1 MKKRVLFI
9 ALYFLSGCLQG
20 TGQHPNQQLRPPQS
34 DAEIRFAKGVLDAAQ
49 AASIANNREY
59 CGYIGLNNGGNF
71 VATPAKQGRQS
82 SCLARRPQ
90 GIQILASYHTHGAFT
105 VDYDTE
111 VPSVS
116 DLEADIFEGIDG
128 YIATPGGRVW
138 YDDSSRR
145 AAVLLCGINCITS
158 DPNFIQFENLPAGTV
173 FNIDDLLGRE

>member
-20 TGQHPNQQLRPPQS
+20 TGQYPNQQLLPPQS
-34 DAEIRFAKGVLDAAQ
+34 DAEIRFAKRVLDAAQ

-59 CGYIGLNNGGNF
+59 CGYIGLNDQGDF
-71 VATPAKQGRQS
+71 VATPAKQGRQN
-82 SCLARRPQ
+82 SCLARRPRD
-90 GIQILASYHTHGAFT
+90 IQILASYHTHGAFT
-105 VDYDTE
+105 TDYDTE

-138 YDDSSRR
+138 YDDSSRE
-145 AAVLLCGINCITS
+145 AAVLLCGPNCVHS
-158 DPNFIQFENLPAGTV
+158 DPAFASYENLAVGTV
-173 FNIDDLLGRE
+173 FNIGDLLGRE

>member
-1 MKKRVLFI
+1 VKKRVLFI
-9 ALYFLSGCLQG
+9 AFYFLSGCLQG
-20 TGQHPNQQLRPPQS
+20 TDQYPNQQLLPPQT
-34 DAEIRFAKGVLDAAQ
+34 DAEIRFTKGVLDAAQ

-59 CGYIGLNNGGNF
+59 CGYIGLNRDGSF
-71 VATPAKQGRQS
+71 VATPAKQGRKN

-90 GIQILASYHTHGAFT
+90 DIQILASYHTHGAFT
-105 VDYDTE
+105 VNYDTKA
-111 VPSVS
+111 PSVS

-158 DPNFIQFENLPAGTV
+158 DPNFIQYESLPAGTV
-173 FNIDDLLGRE
+173 FNIGDLLDRE